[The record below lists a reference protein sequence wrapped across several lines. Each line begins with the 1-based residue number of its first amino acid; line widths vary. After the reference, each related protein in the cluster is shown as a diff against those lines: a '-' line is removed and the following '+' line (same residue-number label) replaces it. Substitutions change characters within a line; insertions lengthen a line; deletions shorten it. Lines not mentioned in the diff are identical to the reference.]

1 MSFKRTPIVASQFFF
16 MFDVCDAFMLR
27 NMDINHEMKKKVE
40 INNLNMVK
48 YINVISK
55 KGFKV

>member
-1 MSFKRTPIVASQFFF
+1 